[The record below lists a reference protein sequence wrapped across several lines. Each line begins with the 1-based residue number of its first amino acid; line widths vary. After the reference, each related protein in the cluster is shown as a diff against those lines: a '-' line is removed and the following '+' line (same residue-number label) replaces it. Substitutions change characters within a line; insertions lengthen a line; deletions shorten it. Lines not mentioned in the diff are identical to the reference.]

1 MTWLEN
7 IGKWFVENKETI
19 LAVLTAIQSSGLI
32 GFIAWAVKST
42 KQVKLNTKTTE
53 TLNKSITCVDSL
65 NGEVTEMKDVNK
77 TLIEKCEYLENQMN
91 DLQNSMDILLTKV
104 DAMIEVQS
112 VVYTTIKDDKTR
124 ATVNNLLTNAKYAV
138 TEQRKKLID
147 ELEALRQQIKT
158 QAEAQK
164 QLVEHAVNKAQ
175 SIVKVEYKPAEE
187 QVVTRYQYETS
198 RQV

>member
-19 LAVLTAIQSSGLI
+19 LAVLTAIQSSGLV

-91 DLQNSMDILLTKV
+91 DLENSMDILITKI
-104 DAMIEVQS
+104 DAIIEVQS

-138 TEQRKKLID
+138 TEQRKKLIE
-147 ELEALRQQIKT
+147 ELEALRQQIKA
-158 QAEAQK
+158 QADAQK

-175 SIVKVEYKPAEE
+175 SIVKVEDAPVEE
-187 QVVTRYQYETS
+187 QVVTRY
-198 RQV
+198 

>member
-53 TLNKSITCVDSL
+53 TLNKSITCVDGL
-65 NGEVTEMKDVNK
+65 NGEVAEMKDVNK
-77 TLIEKCEYLENQMN
+77 VLIEKCEYLENQMN
-91 DLQNSMDILLTKV
+91 DLENSMDILITKI
-104 DAMIEVQS
+104 DAIIEVQS

-147 ELEALRQQIKT
+147 ELEALRQQIKA
-158 QAEAQK
+158 QADAQK

-175 SIVKVEYKPAEE
+175 SIVKVEDAPVEE
-187 QVVTRYQYETS
+187 QVVTRY
-198 RQV
+198 

>member
-42 KQVKLNTKTTE
+42 KQVKINTKTTE

-77 TLIEKCEYLENQMN
+77 TLIEKCDYLENQMN
-91 DLQNSMDILLTKV
+91 DLENSMDILITKI
-104 DAMIEVQS
+104 DAIIEVQS

-147 ELEALRQQIKT
+147 ELEELRQQIKA
-158 QAEAQK
+158 QADAQK

-175 SIVKVEYKPAEE
+175 SIVKVEDAPVEE
-187 QVVTRYQYETS
+187 QVVTRY
-198 RQV
+198 

>member
-65 NGEVTEMKDVNK
+65 NGEVAEMKGVNK
-77 TLIEKCEYLENQMN
+77 VLIEKCDYLENQMN
-91 DLQNSMDILLTKV
+91 DLQNSMDILITKV
-104 DAMIEVQS
+104 DAIIEVQS

-147 ELEALRQQIKT
+147 ELEALRQQIKA
-158 QAEAQK
+158 QADAQK

-175 SIVKVEYKPAEE
+175 SIVKVEDAPVEE
-187 QVVTRYQYETS
+187 QVVTRY
-198 RQV
+198 

>member
-1 MTWLEN
+1 MNWLEN
-7 IGKWFVENKETI
+7 IGKWFIDNQETI
-19 LAVLTAIQSSGLI
+19 LAVLTAIQSSGLV
-32 GFIAWAVKST
+32 GFIAWAIKST

-53 TLNKSITCVDSL
+53 ALNNSISCVDGL
-65 NGEVTEMKDVNK
+65 NGEVVGLKDVNK
-77 TLIEKCEYLENQMN
+77 VLIEKCEYLENQMN
-91 DLQNSMDILLTKV
+91 DLQNSMDILITKV
-104 DAMIEVQS
+104 DAIIEVQS

-147 ELEALRQQIKT
+147 ELEALREQIKT

-175 SIVKVEYKPAEE
+175 SIVKVEDKPEE
-187 QVVTRYQYETS
+187 DVVVRY
-198 RQV
+198 

>member
-53 TLNKSITCVDSL
+53 TLNKSITCVDGL

-147 ELEALRQQIKT
+147 ELESLRQQIKT

-175 SIVKVEYKPAEE
+175 SIVKVEDKPAEE
-187 QVVTRYQYETS
+187 QVVTRY
-198 RQV
+198 

>member
-53 TLNKSITCVDSL
+53 TLNKSITCVDGL
-65 NGEVTEMKDVNK
+65 NGEVAEMKDVNK
-77 TLIEKCEYLENQMN
+77 ALIEKCEYLENQMN
-91 DLQNSMDILLTKV
+91 DLQNSMDILITKI
-104 DAMIEVQS
+104 DAIIEVQS

-175 SIVKVEYKPAEE
+175 SIVKVEDKPAEE
-187 QVVTRYQYETS
+187 QVVTRY
-198 RQV
+198 

>member
-77 TLIEKCEYLENQMN
+77 VLIEKCDYLENQMN
-91 DLQNSMDILLTKV
+91 DLENSMDILITKI
-104 DAMIEVQS
+104 DAIIEVQS

-175 SIVKVEYKPAEE
+175 SIVKVEDKPAEE
-187 QVVTRYQYETS
+187 QVVTRY
-198 RQV
+198 

>member
-53 TLNKSITCVDSL
+53 TLNKSITCVDGL
-65 NGEVTEMKDVNK
+65 NGEVAEMKDVNK

-91 DLQNSMDILLTKV
+91 DLENSMDILITKI
-104 DAMIEVQS
+104 DAIIEVQS

-138 TEQRKKLID
+138 TEQRKKLIE
-147 ELEALRQQIKT
+147 ELEALRQQIKA
-158 QAEAQK
+158 QADAQK

-175 SIVKVEYKPAEE
+175 SIVKVEDAPVEE
-187 QVVTRYQYETS
+187 QVVTRY
-198 RQV
+198 

>member
-19 LAVLTAIQSSGLI
+19 LAVLTAIQSSGLV

-53 TLNKSITCVDSL
+53 TLNNSIACVDGL
-65 NGEVTEMKDVNK
+65 NGEVAEMKDVNK
-77 TLIEKCEYLENQMN
+77 VLIEKCDYLENQMN
-91 DLQNSMDILLTKV
+91 DLENSMDILITKI
-104 DAMIEVQS
+104 DAIIEVQS

-147 ELEALRQQIKT
+147 ELEALRQQIKA
-158 QAEAQK
+158 QADAQK

-175 SIVKVEYKPAEE
+175 SIVKVEDAPVEE
-187 QVVTRYQYETS
+187 QVVTRY
-198 RQV
+198 

>member
-77 TLIEKCEYLENQMN
+77 ELIAKCDYLKNQMN
-91 DLQNSMDILLTKV
+91 DLENSMDILITKI
-104 DAMIEVQS
+104 DAIIEVQS

-147 ELEALRQQIKT
+147 ELESLRQQIKA
-158 QAEAQK
+158 QADAQK

-175 SIVKVEYKPAEE
+175 SIVKVEDAPAEE
-187 QVVTRYQYETS
+187 QVVTRY
-198 RQV
+198 

>member
-19 LAVLTAIQSSGLI
+19 LAVLTAIQSSGLV

-77 TLIEKCEYLENQMN
+77 ALIEKCEYLENQMN

-104 DAMIEVQS
+104 DVMIEVQS

-175 SIVKVEYKPAEE
+175 SIVKVEDKPAEE
-187 QVVTRYQYETS
+187 QVVTRY
-198 RQV
+198 

>member
-53 TLNKSITCVDSL
+53 TLNKSITCVDGL

-77 TLIEKCEYLENQMN
+77 TLIEKCGYLENQMN

-138 TEQRKKLID
+138 TEQRKKLIE

-158 QAEAQK
+158 QADAQK

-175 SIVKVEYKPAEE
+175 SIVKVEDTTAEE
-187 QVVTRYQYETS
+187 KVVTRY
-198 RQV
+198 

>member
-53 TLNKSITCVDSL
+53 TLNKSITCVDGL
-65 NGEVTEMKDVNK
+65 NGEVAEMKDVNK
-77 TLIEKCEYLENQMN
+77 VLIEKCDYLENQMN
-91 DLQNSMDILLTKV
+91 DLENSMDILITKI
-104 DAMIEVQS
+104 DAIIEVQS

-175 SIVKVEYKPAEE
+175 SIVKVEDKPAEE
-187 QVVTRYQYETS
+187 QVVTRY
-198 RQV
+198 

>member
-19 LAVLTAIQSSGLI
+19 LAVLTAIQSSGLV

-53 TLNKSITCVDSL
+53 TLNKSITRVDSL

-77 TLIEKCEYLENQMN
+77 TLIEKCDYLENQMN
-91 DLQNSMDILLTKV
+91 DLQNSMDILITKV
-104 DAMIEVQS
+104 DAIIEVQS

-175 SIVKVEYKPAEE
+175 SIVKVEDKPAEE
-187 QVVTRYQYETS
+187 QVVTRY
-198 RQV
+198 

>member
-1 MTWLEN
+1 MNWLEN
-7 IGKWFVENKETI
+7 IGKWFIDNQETI

-53 TLNKSITCVDSL
+53 VLNNSISCVDGL
-65 NGEVTEMKDVNK
+65 NGEVVGLKDVNK
-77 TLIEKCEYLENQMN
+77 ELIEKCECLENQMN

-104 DAMIEVQS
+104 DAIIEVQS

-138 TEQRKKLID
+138 TEQRKKLIE
-147 ELEALRQQIKT
+147 ELEALREQIKT

-175 SIVKVEYKPAEE
+175 SIVKVEDKPEE
-187 QVVTRYQYETS
+187 EVVVRY
-198 RQV
+198 

>member
-1 MTWLEN
+1 MNWLEN
-7 IGKWFVENKETI
+7 IGKWFIDNQETI

-53 TLNKSITCVDSL
+53 ALNNSITCVDSL
-65 NGEVTEMKDVNK
+65 NGEVVGLKDVNK
-77 TLIEKCEYLENQMN
+77 ELIEKCEYLENQMN

-104 DAMIEVQS
+104 DAIIEVQS

-138 TEQRKKLID
+138 TEQRKKLIE
-147 ELEALRQQIKT
+147 ELEALREQIKT

-175 SIVKVEYKPAEE
+175 SIVKVEDKPEE
-187 QVVTRYQYETS
+187 EVVVRY
-198 RQV
+198 

>member
-53 TLNKSITCVDSL
+53 TLNKSITCVDGL
-65 NGEVTEMKDVNK
+65 NGEVAEMKDVNK
-77 TLIEKCEYLENQMN
+77 ALIEKCEYLENQMN

-175 SIVKVEYKPAEE
+175 SIVKVEDKPAEE
-187 QVVTRYQYETS
+187 QVVTRY
-198 RQV
+198 

>member
-53 TLNKSITCVDSL
+53 TLNKSITCVDGL
-65 NGEVTEMKDVNK
+65 NGEVAEMKDVNK
-77 TLIEKCEYLENQMN
+77 TLIEKCDYLENQMN
-91 DLQNSMDILLTKV
+91 DLQNSMDILITKI
-104 DAMIEVQS
+104 DAIIEVQS

-138 TEQRKKLID
+138 TEQRKKLIE
-147 ELEALRQQIKT
+147 ELEALRQQIKA
-158 QAEAQK
+158 QADAQK

-175 SIVKVEYKPAEE
+175 SIVKVEDAPVEE
-187 QVVTRYQYETS
+187 QVVTRY
-198 RQV
+198 

>member
-53 TLNKSITCVDSL
+53 TLNKSITCVEGL

-77 TLIEKCEYLENQMN
+77 ALIEKCEYLENQMN

-175 SIVKVEYKPAEE
+175 SIVKVEDKPAEE
-187 QVVTRYQYETS
+187 QVVTRY
-198 RQV
+198 

>member
-53 TLNKSITCVDSL
+53 TLNKSITCVDGL

-91 DLQNSMDILLTKV
+91 DLQNSMDILITKV
-104 DAMIEVQS
+104 DAIIEVQS

-175 SIVKVEYKPAEE
+175 SIVKVEDKPAEE
-187 QVVTRYQYETS
+187 QVVTRY
-198 RQV
+198 

>member
-77 TLIEKCEYLENQMN
+77 TLIEKCDYLENQMN
-91 DLQNSMDILLTKV
+91 DLENSMDILITKI
-104 DAMIEVQS
+104 DAIIEVQS

-147 ELEALRQQIKT
+147 ELEALRQQIKA

-175 SIVKVEYKPAEE
+175 SIVKVEDKPAEE
-187 QVVTRYQYETS
+187 QVVTRY
-198 RQV
+198 

>member
-53 TLNKSITCVDSL
+53 TLNKSITCVDGL
-65 NGEVTEMKDVNK
+65 NGEVAEMKDVNK
-77 TLIEKCEYLENQMN
+77 TLIEKCDYLENQMN
-91 DLQNSMDILLTKV
+91 DLENSMDILITKI
-104 DAMIEVQS
+104 DAIIEVQS

-147 ELEALRQQIKT
+147 ELEALRQQIKA
-158 QAEAQK
+158 QADAQK

-175 SIVKVEYKPAEE
+175 SIVKVEDVPVEE
-187 QVVTRYQYETS
+187 QVVTRY
-198 RQV
+198 

>member
-7 IGKWFVENKETI
+7 IGKWFVESKETI
-19 LAVLTAIQSSGLI
+19 LAVLTAIQSSGLV

-53 TLNKSITCVDSL
+53 TLNNSIACVDGL
-65 NGEVTEMKDVNK
+65 NGEVAEMKDVNK
-77 TLIEKCEYLENQMN
+77 VLIEKCDYLENQMN
-91 DLQNSMDILLTKV
+91 DLENSMDILITKI
-104 DAMIEVQS
+104 DAIIEVQS

-147 ELEALRQQIKT
+147 ELEELRQQIKT

-175 SIVKVEYKPAEE
+175 SIVKVEDKPAEE
-187 QVVTRYQYETS
+187 QVVTRY
-198 RQV
+198 

>member
-7 IGKWFVENKETI
+7 IGKWFTENKETI
-19 LAVLTAIQSSGLI
+19 LAVLTAIQSSGLV
-32 GFIAWAVKST
+32 GFIAWAIKST

-53 TLNKSITCVDSL
+53 TLNKSITCVDGL
-65 NGEVTEMKDVNK
+65 NGEVTEMKGVNK
-77 TLIEKCEYLENQMN
+77 MLIEKCEYLENQMN

-175 SIVKVEYKPAEE
+175 SIVKVEDIPAEE
-187 QVVTRYQYETS
+187 QVVTRY
-198 RQV
+198 

>member
-19 LAVLTAIQSSGLI
+19 LAVLTAIQSSGLV

-53 TLNKSITCVDSL
+53 TLNNSIACVDGL
-65 NGEVTEMKDVNK
+65 NGEVAEMKDVNK

-104 DAMIEVQS
+104 DAIIEVQS

-138 TEQRKKLID
+138 TEQRKKLIE
-147 ELEALRQQIKT
+147 ELEALREQIKT

-175 SIVKVEYKPAEE
+175 SIVKVEDKPEE
-187 QVVTRYQYETS
+187 EVVVRY
-198 RQV
+198 

>member
-53 TLNKSITCVDSL
+53 TLNKSITCVDGL
-65 NGEVTEMKDVNK
+65 NGEVAEMKDVNK

-175 SIVKVEYKPAEE
+175 SIVKVEDKPAEE
-187 QVVTRYQYETS
+187 QVVTRY
-198 RQV
+198 

>member
-1 MTWLEN
+1 MNWLEN
-7 IGKWFVENKETI
+7 IGKWFIDNQETI

-53 TLNKSITCVDSL
+53 VLNNSISCVDGL
-65 NGEVTEMKDVNK
+65 NGEVVGLKDVNK
-77 TLIEKCEYLENQMN
+77 ELIEKCEYVENQMN

-104 DAMIEVQS
+104 DAIIEVQS

-138 TEQRKKLID
+138 TEQRKKLIE
-147 ELEALRQQIKT
+147 ELEALREQIKT

-175 SIVKVEYKPAEE
+175 SIVKVEDKPEE
-187 QVVTRYQYETS
+187 EVVVRY
-198 RQV
+198 

>member
-32 GFIAWAVKST
+32 GVIAWAVKST

-53 TLNKSITCVDSL
+53 TLNNSIACVDGL
-65 NGEVTEMKDVNK
+65 NGEVAEMKDVNK
-77 TLIEKCEYLENQMN
+77 ALIEKCDYLENQMN
-91 DLQNSMDILLTKV
+91 DLQNSMDILVTKV
-104 DAMIEVQS
+104 DAIIEVQS

-175 SIVKVEYKPAEE
+175 SIVKVEDKPAEE
-187 QVVTRYQYETS
+187 QVVTRY
-198 RQV
+198 

>member
-19 LAVLTAIQSSGLI
+19 LAVLTAIQSSGLV

-53 TLNKSITCVDSL
+53 TLNKSITCVDGL
-65 NGEVTEMKDVNK
+65 NGEVAEMKDVNK
-77 TLIEKCEYLENQMN
+77 TLIEKCDYLENQMN
-91 DLQNSMDILLTKV
+91 DLENSMDILITKI
-104 DAMIEVQS
+104 DAIIEVQS

-138 TEQRKKLID
+138 TEQRKKLIE
-147 ELEALRQQIKT
+147 ELEALRQQIKA
-158 QAEAQK
+158 QADAQK

-175 SIVKVEYKPAEE
+175 SIVKVEDAPVEE
-187 QVVTRYQYETS
+187 QVVTRY
-198 RQV
+198 

>member
-53 TLNKSITCVDSL
+53 TLNKSITCVDGL
-65 NGEVTEMKDVNK
+65 NSEVTEMKDVNK

-147 ELEALRQQIKT
+147 ELESLRQQIKT

-175 SIVKVEYKPAEE
+175 SIVKVEDKPAEE
-187 QVVTRYQYETS
+187 QVVTRY
-198 RQV
+198 

>member
-19 LAVLTAIQSSGLI
+19 LAVLTAIQSSGLV

-53 TLNKSITCVDSL
+53 TLNKSITCVDGL

-77 TLIEKCEYLENQMN
+77 KLIEKCEYLENQMN

-124 ATVNNLLTNAKYAV
+124 ATDNNLLTNAKYAV

-175 SIVKVEYKPAEE
+175 SIVKVEDKPAEE
-187 QVVTRYQYETS
+187 QVVTRY
-198 RQV
+198 

>member
-53 TLNKSITCVDSL
+53 TLNNSIACVDGL
-65 NGEVTEMKDVNK
+65 NGEVAEMKDVNK
-77 TLIEKCEYLENQMN
+77 VLIEKCEYLENQMN
-91 DLQNSMDILLTKV
+91 DLQNSMDILITKI
-104 DAMIEVQS
+104 DAIIEVQS

-147 ELEALRQQIKT
+147 ELEELRQQIKA
-158 QAEAQK
+158 QADAQK

-175 SIVKVEYKPAEE
+175 SIVKVEDAPVEE
-187 QVVTRYQYETS
+187 QVVTRY
-198 RQV
+198 

>member
-53 TLNKSITCVDSL
+53 TLNKSITCVDGL
-65 NGEVTEMKDVNK
+65 NGEVIEMKGVNK

-147 ELEALRQQIKT
+147 ELESLRQQIKA
-158 QAEAQK
+158 QADAQK

-175 SIVKVEYKPAEE
+175 SIVKVEDAPVEE
-187 QVVTRYQYETS
+187 QVVTRY
-198 RQV
+198 

>member
-53 TLNKSITCVDSL
+53 TLNKSITFVDGL

-175 SIVKVEYKPAEE
+175 SIVKVEDKPAEE
-187 QVVTRYQYETS
+187 QVVTRY
-198 RQV
+198 

>member
-19 LAVLTAIQSSGLI
+19 LAVLTAIQSSGLV

-53 TLNKSITCVDSL
+53 TLNKSITCVDGL
-65 NGEVTEMKDVNK
+65 NGEVAEMKDVNK
-77 TLIEKCEYLENQMN
+77 VLIEKCDYLENQMN
-91 DLQNSMDILLTKV
+91 DLENSMDILITKI
-104 DAMIEVQS
+104 DAIIEVQS

-175 SIVKVEYKPAEE
+175 SIVKVEDKPAEE
-187 QVVTRYQYETS
+187 QVVTRY
-198 RQV
+198 